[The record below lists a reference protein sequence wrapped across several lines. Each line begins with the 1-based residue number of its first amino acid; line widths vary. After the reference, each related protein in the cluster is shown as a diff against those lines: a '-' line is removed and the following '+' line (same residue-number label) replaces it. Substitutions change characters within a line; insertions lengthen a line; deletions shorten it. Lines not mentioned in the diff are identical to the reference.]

1 MMITSFSGSNF
12 WALVE
17 SMAKG
22 GLYKKWFNLNRQ
34 WYYILKDL
42 TGEQEEIPT
51 KILLEMYIKKD
62 GAKMGWEMINN
73 LNALQGALYNF
84 FLKEI
89 KPNKENG
96 VKFTSDGVMIDKG
109 FTEVEYLKYVKIF
122 SELITFAKPNEC
134 PIIPDTIV
142 EMYSNIKF
150 DEPDWRE
157 LSLKD
162 LADNPK
168 DRVPVIFI
176 IDNALYMEGCG
187 DDSFTTLKDT
197 FRKLINDIDESAQLS
212 EAIELFVATCGG
224 GFKQIVDFGAIE
236 HQKAELL
243 TMSSTLPARG
253 RCRMGEAI
261 DGALDRLESRIEQYR
276 DEAIRYYCPWLIILS
291 NGSFVDMES
300 NADAYERLQRVKGSG
315 EIKVYPVGVTEEANL
330 ANLKKLDSKEA
341 GIPDSF
347 EGFFKDVFMSLKASQ
362 HSQPADNQVNLVHCG
377 GWTSEVKR

>member
-22 GLYKKWFNLNRQ
+22 GLYKKWFNLNKQ

-62 GAKMGWEMINN
+62 GAKMGREMINN
-73 LNALQGALYNF
+73 LYALQGALYNF

-96 VKFTSDGVMIDKG
+96 VKFTSDAEMIDKG

-134 PIIPDTIV
+134 PNIPDKIV

-176 IDNALYMEGCG
+176 IDNALYMEGSG
-187 DDSFTTLKDT
+187 DDCLTELKDS
-197 FRKLINDIDESAQLS
+197 FGMLINNIDEMPPLAEAVELS
-212 EAIELFVATCGG
+212 VATCGG

-236 HQKAELL
+236 HQKAKLL
-243 TMSSTLPARG
+243 TMSSTLKARG
-253 RCRMGEAI
+253 RCLMGEAI
-261 DGALDRLESRIEQYR
+261 DGVLNSLERRIEQYR
-276 DEAIRYYCPWLIILS
+276 EEAIRYYCPWLIILS
-291 NGSFVDMES
+291 NGSFVDLER
-300 NADAYERLQRVKGSG
+300 NAEAYERLQRLKERG
-315 EIKVYPVGVTEEANL
+315 EIRVYPIGVTADANME
-330 ANLKKLDSKEA
+330 NLERLDSNEA
-341 GIPDSF
+341 GILKSY
-347 EGFFKDVFMSLKASQ
+347 EVFFKNVFVSLKGSQ
-362 HSQPADNQVNLVHCG
+362 YSQPADNAVVLKHYD
-377 GWTSEVKR
+377 GWAK

>member
-22 GLYKKWFNLNRQ
+22 GLYKKWFNLNKQ

-51 KILLEMYIKKD
+51 KILLEIYIKKD
-62 GAKMGWEMINN
+62 GAKIGREMINN
-73 LNALQGALYNF
+73 LYALQGALYNF

-96 VKFTSDGVMIDKG
+96 VKFTSDAEMIDKG

-134 PIIPDTIV
+134 PNIPDKIV

-300 NADAYERLQRVKGSG
+300 NAEAYERLQRVKGSG